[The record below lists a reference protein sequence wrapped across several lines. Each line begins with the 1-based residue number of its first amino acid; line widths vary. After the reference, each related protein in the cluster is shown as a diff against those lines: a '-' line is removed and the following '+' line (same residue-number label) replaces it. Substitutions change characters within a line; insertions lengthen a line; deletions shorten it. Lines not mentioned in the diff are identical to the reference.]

1 MLPLL
6 ALPYITAGIGTL
18 GAGARAAGSPQG
30 QRVIQGGI
38 NTLNRFGTRLQDF
51 LNPIMQ
57 PAQSVM
63 TQGQPIKNIGRS
75 ALISSPFFDAG
86 EMASS
91 SIADLI
97 SKLIEKEED
106 EEDKEKKKKI

>member
-1 MLPLL
+1 
-6 ALPYITAGIGTL
+6 
-18 GAGARAAGSPQG
+18 
-30 QRVIQGGI
+30 
-38 NTLNRFGTRLQDF
+38 
-51 LNPIMQ
+51 MQ

-97 SKLIEKEED
+97 SKLIKRRRRRRRQ
-106 EEDKEKKKKI
+106 KR